1 MDIGCQVP
9 DSHVDERLRARV
21 VTWLG
26 AGAMEGGRL
35 NVAPKM
41 EMGTL
46 VLDGTAE
53 PGDYLTGCDSEGASC
68 FLPIFNKTYIFE
80 NPKVKGSC
88 L

>member
-1 MDIGCQVP
+1 MAG
-9 DSHVDERLRARV
+9 
-21 VTWLG
+21 G
-26 AGAMEGGRL
+26 A

-41 EMGTL
+41 ERRTL
-46 VLDGTAE
+46 VLYETAE